1 LEVNPE
7 DITMR
12 GRNNKLSIARQLIS
26 YFGYHELGIS
36 GSELS
41 YYLKMTRPSLSAN
54 IKKGK
59 KYIEEN
65 GIKLI
70 N

>member
-1 LEVNPE
+1 
-7 DITMR
+7 MR
-12 GRNNKLSIARQLIS
+12 GQNSKLSIARELIS

-41 YYLKMTRPSLSAN
+41 YYLKITRPSLSAN

-59 KYIEEN
+59 KYIDEN
-65 GIKLI
+65 GV